1 MSGGYCPGRIIKKC
15 RRKMS
20 KEYFVMGVKNDG
32 RKKCRRKMQEENV
45 AGGKFL
51 GGFCNSVISITLDH
65 LDHFINPK
73 IT

>member
-1 MSGGYCPGRIIKKC
+1 MSGGNCPGRIIKKC

-20 KEYFVMGVKNDG
+20 KEYFVMGIKNDG

-51 GGFCNSVISITLDH
+51 GGFCNSVQNTIGA
-65 LDHFINPK
+65 
-73 IT
+73 